1 MFRAYENK
9 TCLYA
14 FQWIR
19 QAENVQAVVK
29 AAHELVGYLSEPSI
43 QGSATQRRR
52 NKHFQR
58 LIHAFSGRR
67 LREWR

>member
-29 AAHELVGYLSEPSI
+29 AAHELISTLLGLPYTHVLPTSQLASLHFHRVLSS
-43 QGSATQRRR
+43 
-52 NKHFQR
+52 
-58 LIHAFSGRR
+58 
-67 LREWR
+67 